1 MYKRI
6 SPGIKRKLQAVGYV
20 FVGVILCAVPLYCL
34 RLRVAAPPVIDA
46 KKITLAKVKQDLFQD
61 EIAVIGSVEP
71 IQTVYL
77 DATEGGRVE
86 EIFIREG
93 TKVKPGDPIL
103 RISNDKLR
111 FEISS
116 YETGVARAV
125 NDLKTLRISMQN
137 QLYNNQSQ
145 LVQYYYDLCKLR
157 RDQTNNELL
166 FRNKIMSGDDYLV
179 GRENYERKEKLYELL
194 QVKSLQ
200 DSNSMTAQMIASE
213 ETVQSM
219 QNNLAVNRARLDKL
233 VVRAPVLGE
242 LDTLNPEIGKV
253 INAGSPVGT
262 INILDGYKI
271 EAKVGERFITRVKP
285 RLKAF
290 CEFEAREYP
299 ATVAKIFPEVRDG
312 RFSIHLTFSGSVP
325 PDIRIGQTCR
335 IRLQFGEPHTALL
348 VPHGGFF
355 ASTGGEWIYVVNP
368 EAQAADRRNIQIGRQ
383 NTRFYEVL
391 DGLEPGETVITSVY
405 DGFGN
410 RDSLV
415 LKNIPQ

>member
-1 MYKRI
+1 MDQPI
-6 SPGIKRKLQAVGYV
+6 APGIKRKQELIGYV
-20 FVGVILCAVPLYCL
+20 FAGVILCIVLVCSL
-34 RLRVAAPPVIDA
+34 RLQVARPPAIDA

-71 IQTVYL
+71 IQTVFL

-166 FRNKIMSGDDYLV
+166 FHNKILSGDDYLV
-179 GRENYERKEKLYELL
+179 GRENYERKQKLYELL
-194 QVKSLQ
+194 QIKSLQ

-213 ETVQSM
+213 DTVQSM

-233 VVRAPVLGE
+233 VIRAPVFGE
-242 LDTLNPEIGKV
+242 LDTLNSELGKV

-290 CEFEAREYP
+290 CEFDTREYP

-312 RFSIHLTFSGSVP
+312 RFSIHLTFSGAVP

-335 IRLQFGEPHTALL
+335 IRLQFGEPQTALL
-348 VPHGGFF
+348 LPHGGFF
-355 ASTGGEWIYVVNP
+355 TSTGGQWIYVVNP
-368 EAQAADRRNIQIGRQ
+368 EVPEADRRNIKIGRQ
-383 NTRFYEVL
+383 NTGFYEVL
-391 DGLEPGETVITSVY
+391 EGLEAGETVITSVY
-405 DGFGN
+405 DGFGS
-410 RDSLV
+410 RDTQV